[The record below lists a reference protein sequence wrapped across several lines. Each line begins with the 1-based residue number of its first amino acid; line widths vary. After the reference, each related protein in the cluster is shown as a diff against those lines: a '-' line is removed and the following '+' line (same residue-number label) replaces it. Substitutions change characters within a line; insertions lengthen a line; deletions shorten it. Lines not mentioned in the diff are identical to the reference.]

1 MLTVT
6 ICIGSSCYVRGSD
19 KIAETFEKIIDQ
31 NDLNDEVELVG
42 SFCMDHCSMGVS
54 VRVGDTVYRGV
65 DPEDA
70 EVFFLNEV
78 MPQVQNGNHP

>member
-19 KIAETFEKIIDQ
+19 KIAETFEHIIQ
-31 NDLNDEVELVG
+31 ENDLGGQVELTG
-42 SFCMDHCSMGVS
+42 SFCMEQCSMGVS

-65 DPEDA
+65 HPEDA
-70 EVFFLNEV
+70 EVFFINEV
-78 MPQVQNGNHP
+78 MPQIQNGEHP

>member
-19 KIAETFEKIIDQ
+19 NIAETFEKMIDQ
-31 NDLNDEVELVG
+31 NGLDEQVELVG
-42 SFCMDHCSMGVS
+42 SFCMEHCSMGVS
-54 VRVGDTVYRGV
+54 VRVGDTIYQGV

-70 EVFFLNEV
+70 EVFFINEV
-78 MPQVQNGNHP
+78 MPQVGNGNHP